1 MEGKEL
7 QIVTAAEKRIRSAG
21 YHGFSFRE
29 IATDV
34 GIKSSSVHHY
44 FPTKE
49 LLGVAVARCYTERF
63 FAGLAKTSDLPH
75 LELRRAFLKA
85 MDSDGLVC
93 LCGALAAG
101 ADSLP
106 ARVVLEAKH
115 FFEAGIAFLI
125 GDSDGK
131 HSARRAWAMKVL
143 ALLEG
148 AMVLSL
154 ALGDPKCFAR
164 ATQDLPDPPAST
176 QPKITRRSNR
186 V

>member
-7 QIVTAAEKRIRSAG
+7 QIISAAEKRIRSAG

-29 IATDV
+29 IAADV

-44 FPTKE
+44 FATKE
-49 LLGVAVARCYTERF
+49 LLGVAVARRYTERF
-63 FAGLAKTSDLPH
+63 FACLAKTSDLPH
-75 LELRRAFLKA
+75 LELRKAFLKA

-106 ARVVLEAKH
+106 PPVVLEAKH
-115 FFEAGIAFLI
+115 FFEEGIAFLI
-125 GDSDGK
+125 GDLDGQQ
-131 HSARRAWAMKVL
+131 SARRAWAMKVL

-164 ATQDLPDPPAST
+164 ATQNLPDPPAPAQSH
-176 QPKITRRSNR
+176 ITKQSNR